1 VPRSDCIGNGQRSC
15 GGGFDQQ
22 HVGQI
27 IHQVD
32 GVGGQGAFAAA
43 GPLSTVKSRR

>member
-1 VPRSDCIGNGQRSC
+1 MYIFGKNNPPTTFLS
-15 GGGFDQQ
+15 DQQ

-43 GPLSTVKSRR
+43 DRLSTVKSTR